1 MQRERNFF
9 KDITLAANVS
19 VLPTV
24 LPQGSLVYLTTDQN
38 LYISNGQTW
47 VTAGGD
53 VGPLAAQVAQNTADI
68 AVLETDVSGLE
79 TDVTTLQGQVS
90 TNTTSIGT
98 LQGQVTSLQ
107 ADVATNT
114 LDIGTLQ
121 GDVTAL
127 DGQVATNTANI
138 GTLQTDVATNTG
150 NITTLQGQVSTNTTD
165 IGTLQGQVTTLQTD
179 VATNTTDIGT
189 LQGDVTTLQGQ
200 VATNTTDIG
209 TLQTDVTTLQGQVAT
224 NTTNIGTLQTDVAT
238 NTADIAA
245 LELTSS
251 RNYTRVRSTGT
262 TNFIVNGD
270 STLNFWF
277 NVLSNVG
284 GTWTSNTTWTPD
296 VSGIYMVTC
305 YLFITSPTTCN
316 SRRVGFFYDDATAGD
331 EFLLPDPNV
340 AANSGLL
347 TWGATFSKQIPL
359 LSTGSGVNVRL
370 FSGGSGGNHTIN
382 GGLSSLEITRISS
395 L

>member
-53 VGPLAAQVAQNTADI
+53 VGPLAVQVAQNTADI
-68 AVLETDVSGLE
+68 AVLETYVSGLD

-98 LQGQVTSLQ
+98 LQGQVTTLQ

-150 NITTLQGQVSTNTTD
+150 NISTLQGQVSTNT
-165 IGTLQGQVTTLQTD
+165 
-179 VATNTTDIGT
+179 A
-189 LQGDVTTLQGQ
+189 
-200 VATNTTDIG
+200 DIG
-209 TLQTDVTTLQGQVAT
+209 TLQTDVTTLQGQVST

-270 STLNFWF
+270 SILNFWF

-284 GTWTSNTTWTPD
+284 GTWASDTTWTPD

-305 YLFITSPTTCN
+305 YLFITSPTTCT

-382 GGLSSLEITRISS
+382 GGLSSLEITRISG